1 MARKNKN
8 DKKQTKKML
17 MLTDGS
23 FDQASARVRA
33 ILYIPMFKKSGI
45 TVSHIPRVPLKPNSL
60 FSKYF
65 TFPLV
70 KRFLWLK
77 KAFFI
82 LSRKWDIIFTQR
94 TFISEWM
101 LSKVKRRTYIIY
113 DFDDALYLQ
122 GDQHRNAEKTALMIK
137 YADSIVV
144 SSDYLNK
151 FVMQFNKRA
160 TVIPSPIETERIFP
174 QENKIQNEIP
184 VVGWTGSEWTVKY
197 IKTIES
203 ALQRLAKEFTF
214 KLLIVGANS
223 SFNISGVNCSIRP
236 WSFEKECDNL
246 NEMDIGIMPLPD
258 DEFTRAKGGYKL
270 YLYMAAG
277 IPCVASPVGI
287 NNIIIRHGENGFLAG
302 SEEEWINSLR
312 ILLLDSELRKTMGR
326 TGREYAMK
334 YYDRK
339 ICFMSIMEIIDGL
352 K

>member
-1 MARKNKN
+1 MAGKNEKNK
-8 DKKQTKKML
+8 KETKRML

-33 ILYIPMFKKSGI
+33 ILYIPMFKESGI
-45 TVSHIPRVPLKPNSL
+45 NVCHIPRIPLKPHSL

-70 KRFLWLK
+70 KRFLWIK
-77 KAFFI
+77 RAFFLI
-82 LSRKWDIIFTQR
+82 FRKWDIIFIQR

-101 LSKVKRRTYIIY
+101 LSKIKKRAFIIY

-122 GDQHRNAEKTALMIK
+122 GNRRRNAEKTALMIK
-137 YADSIVV
+137 YADSVVV
-144 SSDYLNK
+144 STDYLNT
-151 FVMQFNKRA
+151 FVMQFNKKA
-160 TVIPSPIETERIFP
+160 TIIPSPVETERIFP
-174 QENKIQNEIP
+174 QVNKVQHEIP
-184 VVGWTGSEWTVKY
+184 VVGWAGSEWTVEY
-197 IKTIES
+197 ITKIES
-203 ALQRLAKEFTF
+203 ALQKLANEITF
-214 KLLIVGANS
+214 KFLIVGANS
-223 SFNISGVNCSIRP
+223 SFSISGVDCTVRP
-236 WSFEKECDNL
+236 WSFERECDDL
-246 NEMDIGIMPLPD
+246 NEMDVGIMPLPD
-258 DEFTRAKGGYKL
+258 DEFAKAKGGYKL

-287 NNIIIRHGENGFLAG
+287 NNIIIRHGENGFLAD
-302 SEEEWINSLR
+302 SEKEWIDSLR
-312 ILLLDSELRKTMGR
+312 ILLTDAKLRKTMGR